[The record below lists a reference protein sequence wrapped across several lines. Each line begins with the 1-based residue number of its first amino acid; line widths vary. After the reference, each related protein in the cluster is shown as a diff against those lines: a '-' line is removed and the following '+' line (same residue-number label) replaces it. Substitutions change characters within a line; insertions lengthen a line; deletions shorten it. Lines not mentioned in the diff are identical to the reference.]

1 MSSLKETWRRFKVA
15 EPGTR
20 FEKQYQANQR
30 ARHAK
35 WVRPVVILLG
45 IAVTLIGLVA
55 LPAPGPGTL
64 VIAAGGALL
73 ARESLWIARRLD
85 DVEVK
90 GRKLL
95 GKARRWLKAL

>member
-1 MSSLKETWRRFKVA
+1 MTALQETWRRFKKA

-30 ARHAK
+30 ERHAK
-35 WVRPVVILLG
+35 WVRPAVILLG
-45 IAVTLIGLVA
+45 IAVVLIGLVA

-73 ARESLWIARRLD
+73 ARESLWIARKLD